1 MVDLLRKENIK
12 LHLTTP
18 YHHQSNGRVERFNRT
33 FMVSLNK
40 LKLKGT
46 LHTRINRVLD
56 AYNNTYHSVIRM
68 TPNEPEKKKCE
79 EKRISKEKPNE
90 M

>member
-1 MVDLLRKENIK
+1 
-12 LHLTTP
+12 
-18 YHHQSNGRVERFNRT
+18 
-33 FMVSLNK
+33 MVSLNK